1 MSTTLCLRPK
11 TGVVVLACVFSV
23 PAFSAQPTPIQQFDA
38 LVIKGV
44 SPSAA
49 TQIMTH
55 PKQPRQPLPASD
67 GSDYLSTIPGF
78 NAIRNGG
85 ANSDPV
91 LRGMFG
97 SRLAI
102 LTNGTYM
109 PGACPS
115 RMDSPT
121 SYISPQNFDELLVVK
136 GPQTVLWGP
145 GASAGIVRFDR
156 NAPQFTEN
164 TVIFDGALTAG
175 SWGRNDQSADVTVGN
190 SLYYARITANHARA
204 NDYKDGDGN
213 KVPSKWKKW
222 NSDVA
227 LGLTPNETSLV
238 ELSAGVGDGHARY
251 AGRGMDGTK
260 FRRESVALRYEQ
272 EKLSD
277 RWQSLRVQ
285 LYHNYADHVMDNF
298 TLRDFNPAGGMA
310 MPMVSN
316 VDRATWGGRVA
327 GQWQLG
333 AAVTLDAGVD
343 YQNSRHRVRRSM
355 GAMPYKDE
363 PRVKDAHFTNTGV
376 FAEMQWAMSAQQRW
390 IGGLRFDRA
399 TVQDTRANTGMGNML
414 KPNPT
419 HDKKRH
425 ETLPSGF
432 FRYEQDL
439 EHTTLYAGVGHV
451 QRMPDYWELIS
462 PNMGPAGSVNAFEAI
477 QPEKTTQLDI
487 GLNYQKEN
495 LSAWAS
501 AYVGQINDYILFDYL
516 SGGMM
521 GMRSQARNIQ
531 ARIMGAEM
539 GADYVLSPNWKVGAN
554 AAYAWGKNRSDGRA
568 LPQMPPLEARFNVD
582 YERHGWSAG
591 AVWRV
596 VAKQTRYAR
605 YQGNVVGK
613 DFGASAGFSTLAL
626 HAGYQPNKTVRFTLG
641 VDNVFDKAYAE
652 HLNLAGNAGFGYAG
666 TTIVKDPGRTVWA
679 TLNVNF

>member
-1 MSTTLCLRPK
+1 MSIQYLVRP
-11 TGVVVLACVFSV
+11 TSVVAALACAFSF
-23 PAFSAQPTPIQQFDA
+23 PALSAQPSAIQQFDA

-44 SPSAA
+44 SPSSA
-49 TQIMTH
+49 TQIVTD

-97 SRLAI
+97 SRLAV

-121 SYISPQNFDELLVVK
+121 SYISPQNFDELVVIK

-156 NAPQFTEN
+156 KAPNFSEN
-164 TVIFDGALTAG
+164 TVVFDGALTAG
-175 SWGRNDQSADVTVGN
+175 SRGRHDESADLTVGN
-190 SLYYARITANHARA
+190 ALYYARITANHAQA
-204 NDYKDGDGN
+204 NDYKDGDGER
-213 KVPSKWKKW
+213 VPSKWKKW
-222 NSDVA
+222 NTDLAV
-227 LGLTPNETSLV
+227 GLTPNDTTLV
-238 ELSAGVGDGHARY
+238 ELSAGVGDGNARY

-260 FRRESVALRYEQ
+260 FRRESIALRYEQ
-272 EKLSD
+272 EQLSD
-277 RWQSLRVQ
+277 MWQSIKVQ

-298 TLRDFNPAGGMA
+298 SLRDFTPAGGMA

-316 VDRATWGGRVA
+316 VDRATWGGRIA
-327 GQWQLG
+327 GQWNV
-333 AAVTLDAGVD
+333 AADLTMDAGVD
-343 YQNSRHRVRRSM
+343 YQNSRHRLRRSM
-355 GAMPYKDE
+355 GSMPYKSN
-363 PRVKDAHFTNTGV
+363 PRIKDAHFTNAGV
-376 FAEMQWAMSAQQRW
+376 FAELTWDQSNHQRW
-390 IGGLRFDRA
+390 ITGARIDRA
-399 TVQDTRANTGMGNML
+399 TAKDFRATTGMGNMVRA
-414 KPNPT
+414 NPT
-419 HDKKRH
+419 QGLKRT

-432 FRYEQDL
+432 VRYEHDL
-439 EHTTLYAGVGHV
+439 QHTKLYAGLGYV

-462 PNMGPAGSVNAFEAI
+462 PNMGPMGSVNAFDAVK
-477 QPEKTTQLDI
+477 PEKTTQLDI
-487 GLNYQKEN
+487 GLNYQKDE

-501 AYVGQINDYILFDYL
+501 AYAGQISDYILFDYM

-521 GMRSQARNIQ
+521 GMRSQARNVS
-531 ARIMGAEM
+531 ARIMGAEI
-539 GADYVLSPNWKVGAN
+539 GADYMLTPHWKIGAN
-554 AAYAWGKNRSDGRA
+554 AAYAWGKNRTDGIA

-582 YERHGWSAG
+582 YERENWSAG

-596 VAKQTRYAR
+596 VAKQTRYAKH
-605 YQGNVVGK
+605 QGNVVGK
-613 DFGASAGFSTLAL
+613 DFGASSGFSTLAL
-626 HAGYQPNKTVRFTLG
+626 HAGYQPTKTSRLTIG
-641 VDNVFDKAYAE
+641 VDNVFDRSYSE

-666 TTIVKDPGRTVWA
+666 NTIVNDPGRTIWA
-679 TLNVNF
+679 SLNISF